1 MVMVIDNGL
10 KRRENHSLKLRRKND
25 NVDVEI
31 EEEELHRWSLLQLY
45 NGNEANLARETERDR
60 VMASVQRKE
69 LAR

>member
-1 MVMVIDNGL
+1 MVMVINNGL
-10 KRRENHSLKLRRKND
+10 KRRENHSLKLRKKND
-25 NVDVEI
+25 KVDVEI

>member
-10 KRRENHSLKLRRKND
+10 KKRENHSLKLRRRDD

-60 VMASVQRKE
+60 VMASVQKE